1 MGFMKAPKAPPAA
14 PPPPNPAIT
23 AIDAEL
29 EEEELG
35 PATGSLIA
43 TAARGLKRRASV
55 QRASLIGGG

>member
-1 MGFMKAPKAPPAA
+1 MGFLKPPKVATA

-29 EEEELG
+29 EEEQLA

-43 TAARGLKRRASV
+43 TAARGLRRRASV
-55 QRASLIGGG
+55 QRTSLIGGG